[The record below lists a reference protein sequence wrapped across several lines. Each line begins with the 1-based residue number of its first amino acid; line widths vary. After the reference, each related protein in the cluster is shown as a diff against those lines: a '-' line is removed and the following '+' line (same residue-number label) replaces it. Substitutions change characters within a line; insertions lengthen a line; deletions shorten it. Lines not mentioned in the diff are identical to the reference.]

1 MIMNKRQVILIENL
15 TQPEMIAISGGKGL
29 KGISWLAVAGYIVDN
44 WADIKQAVKDF
55 IKEH

>member
-1 MIMNKRQVILIENL
+1 MNKRQVILIENL